1 MDSIFKLKPTCKN
14 YLWGG
19 ERLAKEFN
27 IQSDEKIL
35 AEAWLLSCHSDGLSE
50 IITGEFAGKTLREY
64 LQTENFP
71 ILIKLLDVHDKVSI
85 QVHPD
90 DKFALAHENQLG
102 KDEFWYIVDAAPD
115 AYIYYGFKREI
126 SKEEFLQRVHENNL
140 AEVLNKIPVHKGESY
155 FINSGTL
162 HAAGNGVLIAE
173 VQRNS
178 NITYRIYDYDRVD
191 AQGNKRA
198 LHIDKAL
205 EVLNFSPTVNP
216 KFFNHL
222 ASCKYFTV
230 DKINLRGEFTS
241 TVDKNFISV
250 IILSG
255 AGKIVC
261 NNIEL
266 DFVKGD
272 SIFISGGAY
281 KISGAGDLLITS
293 A

>member
-27 IQSDEKIL
+27 IRSDEKIL
-35 AEAWLLSCHSDGLSE
+35 AEAWLLSCHEDGLSE
-50 IITGEFAGKTLREY
+50 IISGEFAGKTLREY
-64 LQTENFP
+64 LQVENFP

-90 DKFALAHENQLG
+90 DKFALTHENQPG

-173 VQRNS
+173 IQRNS

-216 KFFNHL
+216 KFSNHL
-222 ASCKYFTV
+222 ASCEYFTV
-230 DKINLRGEFTS
+230 DKINLRGEFRS
-241 TVDKNFISV
+241 IVDKNFVSV
-250 IILSG
+250 IVLSG
-255 AGKIVC
+255 AGKIIC
-261 NNIEL
+261 NNTEL

-272 SIFISGGAY
+272 SIFISDGAY
-281 KISGAGDLLITS
+281 KISGEGELLITS

>member
-1 MDSIFKLKPTCKN
+1 MDTIFKLKPTCKN

-27 IQSDEKIL
+27 IRSDEKIL

-50 IITGEFAGKTLREY
+50 IISGEFAGKTLREY

-90 DKFALAHENQLG
+90 DKFALEHEKQLG

-126 SKEEFLQRVHENNL
+126 TKEEFLQRVHENNL

-162 HAAGNGVLIAE
+162 HAAGNGVLMAE
-173 VQRNS
+173 IQRNS
-178 NITYRIYDYDRVD
+178 NVTYRIYDYDRVD

-216 KFFNHL
+216 KFSNHL

-230 DKINLRGEFTS
+230 DKIDLRGEFTS
-241 TVDKNFISV
+241 TVDKNFVSI
-250 IILSG
+250 IILGG
-255 AGKIVC
+255 AGKIIC

-266 DFVKGD
+266 DFIKGD

-281 KISGAGDLLITS
+281 KIIGDGELLITS

>member
-216 KFFNHL
+216 KFSNHL